1 MHANLDA
8 LLCALYVRVDDLLP
22 RRQGPG
28 RPPRIT
34 DAELIT
40 LAVAQM
46 FMGLPNDRQF
56 LALAQYRLGHLFPY
70 LPKQPGYNKRLRNL
84 APTIA
89 RVISYLAASSPSF
102 CDGLRLLDSTPVPC
116 GQSRETARRS
126 ELAGY
131 AAYGWCKSHSR
142 YFWGFRPYLLCASDG
157 MPICFELAPANTPER
172 VVAAEMLARVELD
185 GYTVL
190 ADKGFAG
197 EEFERASLVSCMNPE
212 ERPQRETGHRRCDD
226 HLRSAASLAA
236 PRLPRRDRQWTAAGL
251 QNPGKPW
258 PISSFSSLRERPSA
272 TATTSSCCR
281 AVSSRTRLR
290 SGSFTSSSAVAVRCG
305 PHLCCAAR
313 SWNTVMYAARSS
325 SSAARTDS
333 DPDLTSALTFAIA
346 SRTALASA
354 NA

>member
-8 LLCALYVRVDDLLP
+8 LVTALYVRVDDLLP
-22 RRQGPG
+22 RRHGPG

-34 DAELIT
+34 DAELIA

-56 LALAQYRLGHLFPY
+56 LAFARWRLGHLFRY
-70 LPKQPGYNKRLRNL
+70 LPQQPGYNKRLRAL

-89 RVISYLAASSPSF
+89 RVITHLAVSSPSF

-142 YFWGFRPYLLCASDG
+142 YFWGFRLYLLCASDG
-157 MPICFELAPANTPER
+157 MPICFELAPANAPER
-172 VVAAEMLARVELD
+172 IVAAEMLERVNLD

-197 EEFERASLVSCMNPE
+197 AEFEQHMAGLGARFL
-212 ERPQRETGHRRCDD
+212 RPDRKDE
-226 HLRSAASLAA
+226 
-236 PRLPRRDRQWTAAGL
+236 PRRNGSLGPVRQWIESTFWTCKGQLTLERHGARTLPGLCVRVALRLLALAAGL
-251 QNPGKPW
+251 VHNQTIGDPGRH
-258 PISSFSSLRERPSA
+258 F
-272 TATTSSCCR
+272 
-281 AVSSRTRLR
+281 
-290 SGSFTSSSAVAVRCG
+290 
-305 PHLCCAAR
+305 AAY
-313 SWNTVMYAARSS
+313 TH
-325 SSAARTDS
+325 
-333 DPDLTSALTFAIA
+333 
-346 SRTALASA
+346 
-354 NA
+354 